1 MQCLLFRFVLCVD
14 SFGGTDGVA
23 EKKDATTQLHDESR
37 GIEEKDRIDFI
48 VQFCCGPSQCMR
60 VKEVQLVQR
69 LVSGLDEDGAGSY
82 APILTKLS
90 LDLVGIW
97 AKS

>member
-37 GIEEKDRIDFI
+37 GIEEKDRVDFI
-48 VQFCCGPSQCMR
+48 SFNSVVFFPSACVCR
-60 VKEVQLVQR
+60 TW
-69 LVSGLDEDGAGSY
+69 S
-82 APILTKLS
+82 
-90 LDLVGIW
+90 W
-97 AKS
+97 

>member
-1 MQCLLFRFVLCVD
+1 MHRLLFRFVLCVD

-48 VQFCCGPSQCMR
+48 SFNSVVVFPSAC
-60 VKEVQLVQR
+60 V
-69 LVSGLDEDGAGSY
+69 
-82 APILTKLS
+82 
-90 LDLVGIW
+90 
-97 AKS
+97 